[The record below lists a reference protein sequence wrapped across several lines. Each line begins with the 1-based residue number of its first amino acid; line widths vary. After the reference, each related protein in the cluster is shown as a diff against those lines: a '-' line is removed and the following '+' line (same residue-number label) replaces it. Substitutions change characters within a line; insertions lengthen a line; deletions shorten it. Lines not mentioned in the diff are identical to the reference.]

1 MCVCVCMYVLC
12 VSFSATI
19 TGDIRLRSHQVDV
32 QVKAPHASNQT
43 LPLKQSDDKRNKEE
57 EEEDEGVSG
66 VLQAGGRRAPG
77 HVEEAAAWQSE
88 VQLCLPLCWSG

>member
-1 MCVCVCMYVLC
+1 MYVLYMC

-19 TGDIRLRSHQVDV
+19 TGEIRFRSHQVDV

-43 LPLKQSDDKRNKEE
+43 LQLKQSDDKRNKEE
-57 EEEDEGVSG
+57 EEDEGVSG
-66 VLQAGGRRAPG
+66 FLQAGGRRAPG

-88 VQLCLPLCWSG
+88 VQLSLPLCWTG